1 MINIVIVDD
10 SATSRVT
17 LQKILKVNFKDNFSV
32 VALCDSVDNAVLAIE
47 KFNPELVF
55 LDIEMPDK
63 NGFDL
68 LKEIESIN
76 FEFIFTTSH
85 PEYAIKALQAEALD
99 YLIKPID
106 VNELIL
112 AIERFEIRYLKKLIS
127 NNNKVD
133 INNEDNIININ
144 SNNGINLSSKA
155 DPTNDNEVLKKIA
168 LPTENGYEF
177 LKINSIMY
185 CEASSNY
192 CRVICVDGKE
202 ILLAKT
208 LKNVQLL
215 LPTTLFQ
222 RIHKSYLVNLNF
234 ISRFNRTKS
243 LEIELQNGKK
253 LPVSFRQKD
262 NFMKVFKNKV

>member
-1 MINIVIVDD
+1 MKNIVIVDD
-10 SATSRVT
+10 SPTSRLT
-17 LQKILKVNFKDNFSV
+17 LEKILKVNFKDKFRI
-32 VALCDSVDNAVLAIE
+32 AEMCDGADSAMIAIE
-47 KFNPELVF
+47 KYKPELVF
-55 LDIEMPDK
+55 LDIEMPNK
-63 NGFDL
+63 NGFEL
-68 LKEIESIN
+68 LKEIGLID
-76 FEFIFTTSH
+76 FEVIFTTSH
-85 PEYAIKALQAEALD
+85 PEYAIKALQVNALD
-99 YLIKPID
+99 YLIKPVNTID
-106 VNELIL
+106 LIA
-112 AIERFEIRYLKKLIS
+112 AIERFEIKQSKKILQI
-127 NNNKVD
+127 ND
-133 INNEDNIININ
+133 IDTNEDYVSSS
-144 SNNGINLSSKA
+144 SN
-155 DPTNDNEVLKKIA
+155 DVLKKIA

-215 LPTTLFQ
+215 LPPTLFQ

-262 NFMKVFKNKV
+262 NFMRVFKNKN

>member
-1 MINIVIVDD
+1 MVNIVIVDD
-10 SATSRVT
+10 SKISRLT
-17 LQKILKVNFKDNFSV
+17 LEKIININFKDRFCIV
-32 VALCDSVDNAVLAIE
+32 ELCENVDSAIIAIK
-47 KFNPELVF
+47 KFKPELIF
-55 LDIEMPDK
+55 LDVEMPKK
-63 NGFDL
+63 NGFEL
-68 LKEIESIN
+68 LKEVELID
-76 FEFIFTTSH
+76 FEVIFTTSH

-99 YLIKPID
+99 YLLKPINASD
-106 VNELIL
+106 LFL
-112 AIERFEIRYLKKLIS
+112 AIERFETKLSKKIIFKS
-127 NNNKVD
+127 INNNKV
-133 INNEDNIININ
+133 
-144 SNNGINLSSKA
+144 SNTIDS
-155 DPTNDNEVLKKIA
+155 TNDDEVLKKIA

-192 CRVICVDGKE
+192 CRVVCVDGKE

-208 LKNVQLL
+208 LKNIQLL
-215 LPTTLFQ
+215 LPPTLFQ

-262 NFMKVFKNKV
+262 NFMRVFKNKN

>member
-85 PEYAIKALQAEALD
+85 PEYAITALQAEALD
-99 YLIKPID
+99 YLIKP
-106 VNELIL
+106 VNTDDLIL
-112 AIERFEIRYLKKLIS
+112 AIDIFRFF
-127 NNNKVD
+127 
-133 INNEDNIININ
+133 II
-144 SNNGINLSSKA
+144 
-155 DPTNDNEVLKKIA
+155 
-168 LPTENGYEF
+168 
-177 LKINSIMY
+177 
-185 CEASSNY
+185 
-192 CRVICVDGKE
+192 
-202 ILLAKT
+202 
-208 LKNVQLL
+208 
-215 LPTTLFQ
+215 
-222 RIHKSYLVNLNF
+222 
-234 ISRFNRTKS
+234 
-243 LEIELQNGKK
+243 
-253 LPVSFRQKD
+253 
-262 NFMKVFKNKV
+262 